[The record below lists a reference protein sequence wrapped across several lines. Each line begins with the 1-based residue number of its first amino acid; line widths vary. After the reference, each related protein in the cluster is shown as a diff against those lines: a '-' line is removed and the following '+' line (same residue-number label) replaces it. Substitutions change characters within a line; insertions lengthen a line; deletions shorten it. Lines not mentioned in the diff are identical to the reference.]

1 MLRRQSARES
11 AARTYARA
19 LPIVPVRARG
29 LTIEG
34 ADGRRYLDCLSGA
47 GTLALGHNHPVV
59 LEAIRKVLDS
69 GAPLHVLDLATPVK
83 DAFVTELFRTLPP
96 GLADHARVQFCGP
109 AGTDAVEAALTLVR
123 AATGRTGVLA
133 FTGAYHGLTAGSLEA
148 SGGAHDVRVARL
160 PYPQDYRCP
169 FGVGG
174 ERGAE
179 LGARWAESLLDD
191 PKSGV
196 RHPAG
201 MILEPVQ
208 GEGGVIPAPD
218 RWMRRMRQITA
229 ERSIPLIADEVQT
242 GVGRTGAFW
251 AVEHSGI
258 VPDVMVMSKAI
269 GGSLPL
275 AVIVYRDA
283 LDVWQPGAHAGT
295 FRGNQLAMAAG
306 TATLAYVRENRLAE
320 RAATLGSRMLGQ
332 LRSLARDFPCMGDV
346 RGRGLM
352 IGVEMVDPEGASG
365 PGPIGVQ
372 RAATQAGDER
382 GATADGAHAHDVDP
396 RPALPSAPALA
407 AAVRR
412 ECLRRGLIVE
422 LGGRHASVVR
432 LLPPLTITDEQA
444 TAVLDRLADAMAA
457 ASRSPRPSLSP
468 HRSQGRGQS
477 LSTSRSRSRSRSRRM
492 SDQRNPQPGSGSGPG
507 SGSES
512 GSQSG
517 AESGPESG
525 AESGSQSES
534 GPEFKSEPEPES
546 ESGSGSGSE
555 SGLRPPGRPADERQ
569 HRSENRAEP
578 EPRYRLQGRGQN
590 RPEPRAQGQ
599 SPNLPEQES
608 QPELQGEGK
617 DRPKPQAQGQP
628 PPQRQGQTSN
638 RSEQEFQRQL
648 QGQGQGQGQGQTHT
662 RPGHEPEQESQPRL
676 QGQGQTHTRPER
688 EPEHESQRQSQD
700 PGQGRSSWPPGTDR
714 RRGGHAEWAG

>member
-1 MLRRQSARES
+1 MAAGTSGVSGRRSVRSAHEGILRRQSARES

-96 GLADHARVQFCGP
+96 GLAGNARVQFCGP
-109 AGTDAVEAALTLVR
+109 AGTDAVEAALKLVR

-133 FTGAYHGLTAGSLEA
+133 FTGAYHGMTAGSLEV
-148 SGGAHDVRVARL
+148 SGGACDVRVARL

-174 ERGAE
+174 DRGAE
-179 LGARWAESLLDD
+179 LAARWTESVLDD

-218 RWMRRMRQITA
+218 AWLRRMRQITA
-229 ERSIPLIADEVQT
+229 ERSVPLIADEVQT

-258 VPDVMVMSKAI
+258 VPDVMVLSKAI

-306 TATLAYVRENRLAE
+306 TATLAHVRENGLAE
-320 RAATLGSRMLGQ
+320 RAATLGSRMLGR
-332 LRSLARDFPCMGDV
+332 LRDLAHHLPCMGDV

-352 IGVEMVDPEGASG
+352 IGIEMVDPETDHGSGAVTTARVEPRG
-365 PGPIGVQ
+365 GM
-372 RAATQAGDER
+372 AAPSPD
-382 GATADGAHAHDVDP
+382 DP
-396 RPALPSAPALA
+396 RIRAEDSECRAGMPHRPPPPPAPELA

-422 LGGRHASVVR
+422 LGGRHSGVVR

-444 TAVLDRLADAMAA
+444 TAVLDRLADAIAA
-457 ASRSPRPSLSP
+457 AARDHIPPASPTPPDRN
-468 HRSQGRGQS
+468 RSQYSPPGEAEAQPVGRHEDRDRHRQRHPG
-477 LSTSRSRSRSRSRRM
+477 RSR
-492 SDQRNPQPGSGSGPG
+492 
-507 SGSES
+507 
-512 GSQSG
+512 
-517 AESGPESG
+517 A
-525 AESGSQSES
+525 
-534 GPEFKSEPEPES
+534 
-546 ESGSGSGSE
+546 
-555 SGLRPPGRPADERQ
+555 
-569 HRSENRAEP
+569 NRAP
-578 EPRYRLQGRGQN
+578 GPD
-590 RPEPRAQGQ
+590 
-599 SPNLPEQES
+599 
-608 QPELQGEGK
+608 ELR
-617 DRPKPQAQGQP
+617 DDHA
-628 PPQRQGQTSN
+628 
-638 RSEQEFQRQL
+638 
-648 QGQGQGQGQGQTHT
+648 
-662 RPGHEPEQESQPRL
+662 
-676 QGQGQTHTRPER
+676 
-688 EPEHESQRQSQD
+688 D
-700 PGQGRSSWPPGTDR
+700 PAR
-714 RRGGHAEWAG
+714 